1 MDVVINASPLVLL
14 SKIDLLY
21 LLNKLFDAVY
31 IPHAVLKEIQDID
44 KVETKVNLS
53 EISFIPLEISNKI
66 AVRGLLGRLHIGE
79 VEVMIGAI
87 EKGIMTVVLDE
98 RTARNKAKQLGL
110 EITGTLG
117 ILLKAR
123 KRGLIEDMGQEIT
136 KLKNAGMYLSDNIV
150 KQILENF

>member
-87 EKGIMTVVLDE
+87 EKGIVTVVMDE